1 MIHLIK
7 RHLSGFRMSVAI
19 AIILLV
25 AAEMIGLLVAAEM
38 IGPEFGVGAYILLA
52 GSLVAIEKS

>member
-25 AAEMIGLLVAAEM
+25 AAEMIG
-38 IGPEFGVGAYILLA
+38 PEFGVGAYILLA